1 MTMLL
6 LFKRFIRYFC
16 CLAIALNLSL
26 FWGCSHPSA
35 MADTFNC
42 FQAGN
47 CTPPALSNSAT
58 CLANRDY
65 TITVTN
71 VSSPVTVLSFHGG
84 RIERHTSEISA
95 KLQQLNHWNRYDLQA
110 HGTAT
115 CLEGQ
120 SNYQRLHI
128 TSTRFDD
135 PVAVNLVS
143 QFPKAV
149 AIHGYDRPYPQGT
162 ICVGGANAAQV
173 QAFMDH
179 VNQQKSLFPNYDL
192 LPVNAP
198 QLTNPSE
205 NCFDLK
211 GISAKNLV
219 NRTSTGQG
227 LQLEF
232 SQQLRA
238 DLVNPSLSYDSL
250 RRIIYG
256 AIAKALTSV

>member
-1 MTMLL
+1 M
-6 LFKRFIRYFC
+6 FFFFNHFIRYFC
-16 CLAIALNLSL
+16 CLAIALSLNLV
-26 FWGCSHPSA
+26 WGCSQPPA
-35 MADTFNC
+35 LADAFNC

-58 CLANRDY
+58 CLVNRDY
-65 TITVTN
+65 TVTVTN

-110 HGTAT
+110 HGTET
-115 CLEGQ
+115 CLAGQ
-120 SNYQRLHI
+120 SNFQRLHI

-143 QFPKAV
+143 QFPNAV
-149 AIHGYDRPYPQGT
+149 AIHGYNRPYPQGM

-173 QAFMDH
+173 QAFMDQ
-179 VNQQKSLFPNYDL
+179 VNQRKSLFPNYDL
-192 LPVNAP
+192 LPINAP
-198 QLTNPSE
+198 QLTNPDE

-211 GISAKNLV
+211 GISTKNIV

-227 LQLEF
+227 LQLEL

-238 DLVNPSLSYDSL
+238 DLVNPSPSYDSL
-250 RRIIYG
+250 RRIIYE
-256 AIAKALTSV
+256 AIAQAMKD